1 MSKYTTPASL
11 FCAVALAL
19 SASASAQDV
28 PPPDPVPDPAL
39 EAELEADLVA
49 DPGFDELDKD
59 MDGYI
64 NKTDLPPE
72 HSLALEFA
80 TADTNRDSRLDRVE
94 FDAYVDEPEE
104 EEAEE

>member
-1 MSKYTTPASL
+1 MSKFATPASL

-19 SASASAQDV
+19 SASASAQEMV
-28 PPPDPVPDPAL
+28 PPTDPVPDPAL
-39 EAELEADLVA
+39 QAELNA

-59 MDGYI
+59 MDGFI
-64 NKTDLPPE
+64 SKEDLPPE

-80 TADTNRDSRLDRVE
+80 AADSNRDSRLDRVE